1 MTRSVVVLGAVV
13 GLLAVAAQVGPAAA
27 QDHGFALSMKLDA
40 LVDQLPAGRYKVQK
54 SAIDATGLAIGK
66 PLRDDHICIKAVGQ
80 VAAVVANY
88 ATTFDLSV
96 MAWKA
101 VGAKCKTAF
110 HGDDLSAIHETACA
124 GTAKM
129 QPPSRWNV
137 LEADPTCKFTYTET
151 GREKSCSEVGAGMVK
166 VATGTGNPGTA
177 NSVVGKPKE
186 TSSNHYLSGAVLVPG
201 KSLRL
206 HLREFDTSATET
218 AFIAGHAVDV
228 TLTATPCESS
238 DRPATSLTD

>member
-1 MTRSVVVLGAVV
+1 MFGEFNGMTRSVVVLIAVG
-13 GLLAVAAQVGPAAA
+13 GLVAGVANVGPAAA

-40 LVDQLPAGRYKVQK
+40 LVDQLPAGRYRVKK
-54 SAIDATGLAIGK
+54 SAIDATGMATGK

-110 HGDDLSAIHETACA
+110 HGDDVSAIHETACA

-137 LEADPTCKFTYTET
+137 LEADPTCKFTYTES
-151 GREKSCSEVGAGMVK
+151 GREKSCADVGAGMVR
-166 VATGTGNPGTA
+166 VANAT
-177 NSVVGKPKE
+177 KPKE